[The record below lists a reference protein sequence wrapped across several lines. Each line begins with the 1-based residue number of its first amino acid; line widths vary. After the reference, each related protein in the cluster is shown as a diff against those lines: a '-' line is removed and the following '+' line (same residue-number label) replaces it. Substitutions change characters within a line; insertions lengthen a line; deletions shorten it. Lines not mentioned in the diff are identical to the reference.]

1 MKKIR
6 KLIGEEIHD
15 YLEESLKWVIMS
27 LLIGIPCGLLG
38 TLFHHSL
45 RKANALRAAHP
56 WLLFTL
62 PLIGVLIILL
72 YHSCGM
78 HTDRGTNRILD
89 SVRKNE
95 PVPLRV
101 GFIMFISTILTQLG
115 GGSAGREGAA
125 LQIGGSIGS
134 LFSHKIGS
142 RFDLPERSQKV
153 GVMCGMGAFFSALFG
168 TPLTATVFSIEVA
181 EVGHME
187 HLGLLPP
194 CSPV

>member
-15 YLEESLKWVIMS
+15 YLEESLKWVVMS

-62 PLIGVLIILL
+62 PLIGALIILL

-78 HTDRGTNRILD
+78 HTDRGTKPHPGQCAQERTSSAARRLHYVYLHNSD
-89 SVRKNE
+89 A
-95 PVPLRV
+95 
-101 GFIMFISTILTQLG
+101 
-115 GGSAGREGAA
+115 AGRR
-125 LQIGGSIGS
+125 QC
-134 LFSHKIGS
+134 
-142 RFDLPERSQKV
+142 R
-153 GVMCGMGAFFSALFG
+153 
-168 TPLTATVFSIEVA
+168 T
-181 EVGHME
+181 
-187 HLGLLPP
+187 
-194 CSPV
+194 

>member
-15 YLEESLKWVIMS
+15 YLEESLKWVVMS

-62 PLIGVLIILL
+62 PLIGALIILL

-78 HTDRGTNRILD
+78 HTESRYKPPSWTVCARTNQFRCASASLCLSHNSD
-89 SVRKNE
+89 A
-95 PVPLRV
+95 
-101 GFIMFISTILTQLG
+101 
-115 GGSAGREGAA
+115 AGRR
-125 LQIGGSIGS
+125 QC
-134 LFSHKIGS
+134 
-142 RFDLPERSQKV
+142 R
-153 GVMCGMGAFFSALFG
+153 
-168 TPLTATVFSIEVA
+168 T
-181 EVGHME
+181 
-187 HLGLLPP
+187 
-194 CSPV
+194 

>member
-72 YHSCGM
+72 YHSCAQERTSSAARRL
-78 HTDRGTNRILD
+78 HYVYLHNSDA
-89 SVRKNE
+89 
-95 PVPLRV
+95 
-101 GFIMFISTILTQLG
+101 
-115 GGSAGREGAA
+115 AGRR
-125 LQIGGSIGS
+125 QC
-134 LFSHKIGS
+134 
-142 RFDLPERSQKV
+142 R
-153 GVMCGMGAFFSALFG
+153 
-168 TPLTATVFSIEVA
+168 T
-181 EVGHME
+181 
-187 HLGLLPP
+187 
-194 CSPV
+194 

>member
-15 YLEESLKWVIMS
+15 YLEESLKLVIMS

-72 YHSCGM
+72 YHSFGM

-101 GFIMFISTILTQLG
+101 GFIYFISTILTQLG

-187 HLGLLPP
+187 HLGLLPT

>member
-62 PLIGVLIILL
+62 PADRCPD
-72 YHSCGM
+72 HSA
-78 HTDRGTNRILD
+78 L
-89 SVRKNE
+89 SQ
-95 PVPLRV
+95 LRHAH
-101 GFIMFISTILTQLG
+101 GWRYKPHPGQCAQERTS
-115 GGSAGREGAA
+115 SAARRLHYVYLHNSDAAGWRQRCRTAGEGAA
-125 LQIGGSIGS
+125 SA
-134 LFSHKIGS
+134 
-142 RFDLPERSQKV
+142 DLAAVSEVSSVIK
-153 GVMCGMGAFFSALFG
+153 SAHDSTCRNAARRWALC
-168 TPLTATVFSIEVA
+168 VVWVHSSVR
-181 EVGHME
+181 
-187 HLGLLPP
+187 
-194 CSPV
+194 CSVLR

>member
-15 YLEESLKWVIMS
+15 YLEESLKWVVMS

-101 GFIMFISTILTQLG
+101 
-115 GGSAGREGAA
+115 
-125 LQIGGSIGS
+125 
-134 LFSHKIGS
+134 
-142 RFDLPERSQKV
+142 
-153 GVMCGMGAFFSALFG
+153 
-168 TPLTATVFSIEVA
+168 
-181 EVGHME
+181 
-187 HLGLLPP
+187 
-194 CSPV
+194 

>member
-1 MKKIR
+1 MVVR
-6 KLIGEEIHD
+6 
-15 YLEESLKWVIMS
+15 S

-62 PLIGVLIILL
+62 PLIGVLIVLL

-115 GGSAGREGAA
+115 GRQCRTRGCSTADRRQYRKS
-125 LQIGGSIGS
+125 LQS
-134 LFSHKIGS
+134 
-142 RFDLPERSQKV
+142 
-153 GVMCGMGAFFSALFG
+153 
-168 TPLTATVFSIEVA
+168 
-181 EVGHME
+181 
-187 HLGLLPP
+187 
-194 CSPV
+194 

>member
-15 YLEESLKWVIMS
+15 YLEESLKWVVMS

-72 YHSCGM
+72 YHSCG
-78 HTDRGTNRILD
+78 TRIAVQTASWTVCARTNQFRCA
-89 SVRKNE
+89 
-95 PVPLRV
+95 
-101 GFIMFISTILTQLG
+101 
-115 GGSAGREGAA
+115 SA
-125 LQIGGSIGS
+125 S
-134 LFSHKIGS
+134 LC
-142 RFDLPERSQKV
+142 L
-153 GVMCGMGAFFSALFG
+153 
-168 TPLTATVFSIEVA
+168 
-181 EVGHME
+181 
-187 HLGLLPP
+187 
-194 CSPV
+194 SPQF